1 MPESSKLES
10 WKIWLPTFVG
20 LAVAMGM
27 LIGLG
32 MAPKGQPIIVEN
44 TDNQPSNS
52 LGNGRMEELIRYIDA
67 RYVDDVE
74 DDELVEGAINHI
86 LDDLDPHSSYIP
98 KDELKETTERLQGNF
113 DGIGIE
119 FMILDD
125 TLMVVTPIAGGPS
138 EEAGI
143 LAGDKIVEVGDS
155 IIAGREIKSEKIMT
169 LLRGEKGTDV
179 ELGIRRGNEKTLR
192 PFTITRAKIP
202 NNSVDIGYMVNDNTG
217 YIKINRFNATTY
229 KDFML
234 QLEDLVEKQSMK
246 HLVIDLRQ
254 NPGGY
259 LNEATRILSQLFS
272 ERDKL
277 MVYTEGDKST
287 RQDYN
292 TTGANFF
299 DVGKIAV
306 LIDEGSASASE
317 IVAGAIQ
324 DWDRGIIV
332 GRRTFGKGLVQE
344 QYKLSDGSALHLTVS
359 RYFTPSGRCIQRDY
373 TNAEAY
379 EDDFTS
385 RFKSGE
391 LQDQS
396 KVELVDTTEYYTAGG
411 RVVYGGGGVMPDVF
425 VPLDTLLYSTYY
437 LKMRQKVAPFIFRYV
452 ENNNSDLES
461 LKDEIS
467 YLNDYK
473 VSDDLFDDFV
483 AYAEKDKSLK
493 KRNDNILTETTPDLK
508 MHLKARLAKYLFDQN
523 ALFKVINLHDPML
536 REATEWIDGKEE
548 LVKIVD

>member
-20 LAVAMGM
+20 LATGLGM
-27 LIGLG
+27 LLGLG
-32 MAPKGQPIIVEN
+32 MAPKGQPIVIEN
-44 TDNQPSNS
+44 NDEEPTNS

-143 LAGDKIVEVGDS
+143 LAGDKIVEVGDT
-155 IIAGREIKSEKIMT
+155 IIAGKEIKSEKIMT

-179 ELGIRRGNEKTLR
+179 ELGVRRGKENKLR
-192 PFTITRAKIP
+192 RFTITRDKIP
-202 NNSVDIGYMVNDNTG
+202 NNSVDIGYMVNENTG

-234 QLEDLVEKQSMK
+234 QLEDLVEKQNMN
-246 HLVIDLRQ
+246 HLVLDLRQ

-259 LNEATRILSQLFS
+259 LMEATRILSQLFN

-324 DWDRGIIV
+324 DWDRGIII

-396 KVELVDTTEYYTAGG
+396 KIELVDTTEYYTAGG

-425 VPLDTLLYSTYY
+425 VPLDTTLYSTYY

-452 ENNNSDLES
+452 ENNKST
-461 LKDEIS
+461 LKSWKEETA
-467 YLNDYK
+467 Y
-473 VSDDLFDDFV
+473 FDDFEV
-483 AYAEKDKSLK
+483 SDQMFKEFLAYAEKDKSLK
-493 KRNDNILTETTPDLK
+493 KRNDKILTETTPDLK
-508 MHLKARLAKYLFDQN
+508 MHLKARLAKHLFDQT
-523 ALFKVINLHDPML
+523 ALHKVINFRDPML
-536 REATEWIDGKEE
+536 KEATQWIAGEE
-548 LVKIVD
+548 KLVEIRD